1 MKKTLFLIFA
11 GTVLVSAITFAQSVA
26 VNNTGNDADNSA
38 ILDITSSTKGV
49 LIPRMTSADRS
60 AIVSPANG
68 LLIYQ
73 TDAPIGF
80 YFNKGNPA
88 TPDWV
93 HLQSSENVTT
103 QGNTFNG
110 ANNLVQLDGSGRLP
124 AVNGSQ
130 LTALP
135 ANATTQ
141 GNTFNSANNLVQLD
155 GSGRLPAVN
164 GSQLT
169 ALPANATT
177 QGNTFNGA
185 NNLVRLDGSGRLPAV
200 DGSQL
205 TNINVP
211 FSSSIMYSGFIVNG
225 TNPTFP
231 IPLLMSN
238 LLVPST
244 APYVY
249 DINKIVI
256 NSPVSGIIDNLIAR
270 QIYEGVPPFTS
281 ANMTITLYKNDAPTS
296 LSCTLVSNA
305 AGASCTNTNAG
316 SGVSVNVGDRLY
328 YIVSQSNNTSIV
340 RVNAV
345 VRLRN

>member
-141 GNTFNSANNLVQLD
+141 GNTFN
-155 GSGRLPAVN
+155 
-164 GSQLT
+164 
-169 ALPANATT
+169 
-177 QGNTFNGA
+177 GA

-256 NSPVSGIIDNLIAR
+256 NSPVNGVIDNLIAR

-281 ANMTITLYKNDAPTS
+281 ASMTITLYKNDAATS
-296 LSCTLVSNA
+296 LSCTLASNA
-305 AGASCTNTNAG
+305 SGASCTNTNAG